1 MTTSVYATTIIET
14 LKVRGE
20 TVSVAESLTGGGLGH
35 ALTQVPGASEVF
47 TGGIIAYTADIKV
60 NFLGVPRAIIDEFSV
75 VSEEVA
81 IAMANGA
88 REKIGTTWAI
98 STTGVAGPGDYL
110 GIREGTVWIAI
121 AGPINQTLQLTLDGG
136 RDGVRQGAIS
146 SAIGNF
152 ARILSTWDLS
162 KGVSD
167 GAIT

>member
-14 LKVRGE
+14 LKARGE

-35 ALTQVPGASEVF
+35 ALTAVPGASEVF
-47 TGGIIAYTADIKV
+47 IGGIIAYTSDVKV
-60 NFLGVPRAIIDEFSV
+60 NFLGVPRAFIDEFSV

-81 IAMANGA
+81 VAMANGA

-98 STTGVAGPGDYL
+98 STTGIAGPGDYM

-121 AGPINQTLQLTLDGG
+121 AGPINQTLLLTLDGG

-152 ARILSTWDLS
+152 ARILST
-162 KGVSD
+162 
-167 GAIT
+167 

>member
-1 MTTSVYATTIIET
+1 MATNVHAATIIES

-35 ALTQVPGASEVF
+35 ALTQIPGASEVF
-47 TGGIIAYTADIKV
+47 IGGIIAYTADVKV
-60 NFLGVPRAIIDEFSV
+60 NFLGVSQSTIDEFTV

-81 IAMANGA
+81 IAMAEGA
-88 REKIGTTWAI
+88 RVKIGTTWAI
-98 STTGVAGPGDYL
+98 STTGIAGPGDYM

-121 AGPINQTLQLTLDGG
+121 AGPISHTLQLTLDGG

-152 ARILSTWDLS
+152 ARILSASTP
-162 KGVSD
+162 
-167 GAIT
+167 

>member
-14 LKVRGE
+14 LKARGE

-35 ALTQVPGASEVF
+35 ALTAVPGASEVF
-47 TGGIIAYTADIKV
+47 IGGIIAYTSDVKV
-60 NFLGVPRAIIDEFSV
+60 NFLGVPRALIDEFSV

-81 IAMANGA
+81 VAMANGA

-98 STTGVAGPGDYL
+98 STTGIAGPGDYL

-121 AGPINQTLQLTLDGG
+121 AGPINQTLLLTLDGG

-152 ARILSTWDLS
+152 ARILST
-162 KGVSD
+162 
-167 GAIT
+167 

>member
-14 LKVRGE
+14 LKARGE

-35 ALTQVPGASEVF
+35 ALTQVPGASQVF
-47 TGGIIAYTADIKV
+47 LGGIIAYTADVKV
-60 NFLGVPRAIIDEFSV
+60 NFLGVPRATIDQFTV

-81 IAMANGA
+81 VAMADGA

-98 STTGVAGPGDYL
+98 STTGIAGPGDYM
-110 GIREGTVWIAI
+110 GVREGTVWIAI
-121 AGPINQTLQLTLDGG
+121 AGPINQTLLLTLDGG

-152 ARILSTWDLS
+152 ARILST
-162 KGVSD
+162 
-167 GAIT
+167 